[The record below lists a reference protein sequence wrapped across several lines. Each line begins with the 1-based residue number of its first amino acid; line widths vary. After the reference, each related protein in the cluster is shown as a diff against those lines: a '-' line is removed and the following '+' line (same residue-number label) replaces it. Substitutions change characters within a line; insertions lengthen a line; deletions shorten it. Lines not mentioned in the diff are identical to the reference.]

1 MARRRATPQF
11 FLFILYDS
19 KGCVHM
25 FQGFTPQT
33 IDFLWGIRMN
43 NNREWFLDHKQDYQQ
58 TLYEPMKEL
67 AQQVFAPFRDVPN
80 MAYKLSRIYKDA
92 RMHPAVPYKESLWL
106 SMRPEDLPWS
116 EQPTLY
122 FEIRPEGYS
131 YGFVLWKP
139 RTEML
144 ERFRALLTQRPEEF
158 PALIESV
165 CQASGLSFGGE
176 CYARKRPCP
185 VPELEPYYNLRSI
198 QMDVDRSPD
207 PLLFSPELADE
218 VIRTLQALYPLY
230 EYCLRFTV

>member
-1 MARRRATPQF
+1 
-11 FLFILYDS
+11 
-19 KGCVHM
+19 M

-43 NNREWFLDHKQDYQQ
+43 NNREWFLEHKQDYQQ
-58 TLYEPMKEL
+58 TLYEPMKVL
-67 AQQVFAPFRDVPN
+67 AQQVFAPFREVPN
-80 MAYKLSRIYKDA
+80 MAFKLSRIYKDA
-92 RMHPAVPYKESLWL
+92 RMHPEVPYKESLWL
-106 SMRPEDLPWS
+106 SMRPEELPWS

-122 FEIRPEGYS
+122 FEIRPEGYN
-131 YGFVLWKP
+131 YGFVLWRP

-158 PALIESV
+158 PALVESA
-165 CQASGLSFGGE
+165 CQASGLSFFGE
-176 CYARKRPCP
+176 HYARKRPCP
-185 VPELEPYYNLRSI
+185 VPELEPYYNLRSFQI
-198 QMDVDRSPD
+198 DANRSPD